1 MAGAAGA
8 LLAAALGMGMLT
20 GGAAQGADDF
30 TDVPASHPQRDAI
43 LFAAQAIDSS
53 NWRWN

>member
-1 MAGAAGA
+1 MGGAAGA

-43 LFAAQAIDSS
+43 LFAAQ
-53 NWRWN
+53 